1 MTYRDFYN
9 AVINSNLSNE
19 LTEFA
24 TTALAKLD
32 TRNAKRAEKPSK
44 TALANAPIKESI
56 VAFIATNGV
65 KVAAE
70 VAAALDISTN
80 KASALCVQLTKE
92 GRLVQSEM
100 KVPKKGKVKA
110 YNVAV
115 VEDGDNDT
123 AEGGETAE

>member
-9 AVINSNLSNE
+9 AVINASISAE

-24 TTALAKLD
+24 NTALAKLD

-56 VAFIATNGV
+56 IALITDNGV
-65 KVAAE
+65 KVASE
-70 VAAALDISTN
+70 VAVALDISTN

-92 GRLVQSEM
+92 GRLVQSEI

-110 YNVAV
+110 YSLAVAENG
-115 VEDGDNDT
+115 EDDT
-123 AEGGETAE
+123 AEDGVAAE